1 MSAKNSGDRTIMGKI
16 QEFIKKNK
24 VKVAAIIA
32 VFLSVLAGE
41 VTGYMPVI
49 SKLMQAVA
57 TTSQPS

>member
-1 MSAKNSGDRTIMGKI
+1 MGKI